1 MWRAALKS
9 LLARKLRLALTALAI
24 VLGVGFVAGTLVLTD
39 TALSAFDDLFG
50 DIFAKTD
57 VVVQAESA
65 FQEIPAGGGGGG
77 AQERDT
83 LPESLLDEIL
93 ALPEVEAADGSVGGF
108 AQVVDPNTGEVI
120 QGGGAPTIGGSWDPN
135 TSPFEM
141 REGAPPDGPD
151 EVALDVSTANE
162 AGLAVGDD
170 VQIVTPVGSDTYTV
184 SGVMGLVTTDT
195 IGGATVTLFELQTAQ
210 RLFDRDGVLDQIFV
224 VGQEGASA
232 ASVAVSV
239 QAVLPEGVE
248 AITATDAA
256 DEQAD
261 QIRQGLQFL
270 QTALLV
276 FAFVALFVG
285 AFVIFNTF
293 NIVVTQRTRELALL
307 RALGASRRQVFGAV
321 VLESAVVGLIGSA
334 LGLLAGIGL
343 ALVLKSILALIGFE
357 LPPTAM
363 KIEAATIVVSMV
375 LGTVV
380 TVVASV
386 FPARRASRV
395 APVQALREGT
405 IAPTSSLRR
414 RAIVGGL
421 LTAAGIGALATG
433 LFGDVPNAAAVVG
446 VGAMLTFVGVAV
458 LSPFVARPLASAIGA
473 PARRLAGMT
482 GRLGRENAMRNP
494 RRTASTA
501 AALMIGLGLVVFVS
515 VFMASLKT
523 SAAAILDEVL
533 RADFIL
539 NSTQFQPFSPQVAR
553 ALDERPEF
561 ATVAPLRQGQARVD
575 GATVFVAGMDEATIE
590 AVTDL
595 PMQAGDIGSL
605 AEPETILVYRG
616 ITLAEGLEV
625 GDPLDVR
632 FARTGRRT
640 FTIGGIYTDNRLMGD
655 YTISLTEYERSFG
668 EQLDLIVFLTVAE
681 GVSVQEGR
689 EALDALVEDFPNVEV
704 SDQAEF
710 KEQQNQ
716 AIDQV
721 FGIVLVLLVLSV
733 IISAFGI
740 ANTLGLSIYER
751 VRELG
756 LLRAVGMKRAQLG
769 WMIVIEAVIVSL
781 LGAVLGIAIGIVF
794 GWAMQ
799 QALADLGVSHLTI
812 PAAMLAGFAVVAALL
827 GLVASIAPA
836 IRASRIEVLQA
847 ISYE

>member
-57 VVVQAESA
+57 VVVQAKSA
-65 FQEIPAGGGGGG
+65 FQEIAQGGGGGG
-77 AQERDT
+77 AQERD
-83 LPESLLDEIL
+83 PIPAAVLDDIL
-93 ALPEVEAADGSVGGF
+93 ALPTVAAADGSVSGF
-108 AQVVDPNTGEVI
+108 AQVVDPKTGEVI
-120 QGGGAPTIGGSWDPN
+120 QGGGAPTIGTSWDEH
-135 TSPFEM
+135 TTPFEV
-141 REGAPPDGPD
+141 REGEPPDKPD
-151 EVALDVSTANE
+151 EVALDATTAAE
-162 AGLAVGDD
+162 AGLKVGDE
-170 VQIVTPVGSDTYTV
+170 VQIVTPKGSDGFRV
-184 SGVMGLVTTDT
+184 SGIVGLGQADT
-195 IGGATVTLFELQTAQ
+195 IGGATVTSFDLETAQ
-210 RLFDRDGVLDQIFV
+210 RLFDREGLFDQIFI
-224 VGQEGASA
+224 VGTEGASA
-232 ASVAVSV
+232 ASVAGQV
-239 QAVLPEGVE
+239 QEVLPKGVE

-270 QTALLV
+270 ETALLV

-293 NIVVTQRTRELALL
+293 NIVVTQRTRELGLL

-321 VLESAVVGLIGSA
+321 LLESAVVGLIGSA
-334 LGLLAGIGL
+334 LGLLVGIGL
-343 ALVLKSILALIGFE
+343 ALVLKAVLALIGFE
-357 LPPTAM
+357 LPPTGM
-363 KIEAATIVVSMV
+363 KIETSTIVVSLI

-380 TVVASV
+380 TVVAST

-395 APVQALREGT
+395 APIEALREGT
-405 IAPTSSLRR
+405 VAPTASLRR

-421 LTAAGIGALATG
+421 LTAAGIAALAFG

-446 VGAMLTFVGVAV
+446 VGAMFTFIGVAV
-458 LSPFVARPLASAIGA
+458 LSPFVARPLAAVIGA
-473 PARRLAGMT
+473 PARALAGMT

-494 RRTASTA
+494 RRTASTS

-553 ALDERPEF
+553 ALDERPGFDAVAEF
-561 ATVAPLRQGQARVD
+561 RQGQARVD
-575 GATVFVAGMDEATIE
+575 GATVLVAGMDEATIPQ
-590 AVTDL
+590 VTDL
-595 PMQAGDIGSL
+595 PMQAGSIGSL
-605 AEPETILVYRG
+605 SKPGTIFVYRG
-616 ITLAEGLEV
+616 VTKLKGLHV
-625 GDPLDVR
+625 GDEIDVT
-632 FARTGRRT
+632 FARSGTHT
-640 FTIGGIYTDNRLMGD
+640 LTIGGIYTDNRLLGD
-655 YTISLTEYERSFG
+655 YTISLDEYERSFG
-668 EQLDLIVFLTVAE
+668 EQLDLIVFLTRAE
-681 GVSVQEGR
+681 GVSAAEAR
-689 EALDALVEDFPNVEV
+689 SALDAVVKDFPNVEV
-704 SDQAEF
+704 SDQTEF
-710 KEQQNQ
+710 KQQQ
-716 AIDQV
+716 SDAIDQV

-756 LLRAVGMKRAQLG
+756 LLRAIGMKRAQIG
-769 WMIVIEAVIVSL
+769 WMVVIEAVIVSL
-781 LGAVLGIAIGIVF
+781 LGATLGIAIGIVF

-799 QALADLGVSHLTI
+799 QALSDLGVSHLTI
-812 PAAMLAGFAVVAALL
+812 PIGMLAGFAVVAALL
-827 GLVASIAPA
+827 GLLASIAPA

-847 ISYE
+847 IAYE

>member
-1 MWRAALKS
+1 VWRAALKS

-57 VVVQAESA
+57 VVVQAETA
-65 FQEIPAGGGGGG
+65 FQEVPAGGGGGG
-77 AQERDT
+77 AQERD
-83 LPESLLDEIL
+83 PIPADVLDDIL
-93 ALPEVEAADGSVGGF
+93 ALPTVETADGSVSGF
-108 AQVVDPNTGEVI
+108 AQVVDPQTGDVI
-120 QGGGAPTIGGSWDPN
+120 QGGGAPTIGTSWDEHV
-135 TSPFEM
+135 SPFEI
-141 REGAPPDGPD
+141 RDGEPPDAPD
-151 EVALDVSTANE
+151 EVALDAGTATE
-162 AGLAVGDD
+162 AGVGVGD
-170 VQIVTPVGSDTYTV
+170 QIQVVTPTGSDTYRV
-184 SGVMGLVTTDT
+184 SGVVGLEQTDT
-195 IGGATVTLFELQTAQ
+195 IGGATVTSFDLATAQ
-210 RLFDRDGVLDQIFV
+210 QLFDREGLFDQIFV
-224 VGQEGASA
+224 VATGGASA
-232 ASVAVSV
+232 ASVVTEV
-239 QAVLPEGVE
+239 RGVLPDGFE

-261 QIRQGLQFL
+261 QIRQGLAFL
-270 QTALLV
+270 ETALLV

-293 NIVVTQRTRELALL
+293 NIVVTQRTRELGLL

-321 VLESAVVGLIGSA
+321 LLESAVVGLIGSG

-343 ALVLKSILALIGFE
+343 AVALKSILAGIGFE
-357 LPPTAM
+357 LPPTGLR
-363 KIEAATIVVSMV
+363 IEVSTIVVSLI

-380 TVVASV
+380 TVIAST
-386 FPARRASRV
+386 FPARRASKV
-395 APVQALREGT
+395 APIEALREGSV
-405 IAPTSSLRR
+405 APTSSLRR

-421 LTAAGIGALATG
+421 LTALGLGALAFG

-446 VGAMLTFVGVAV
+446 AGAMFTFLGVAV
-458 LSPFVARPLASAIGA
+458 LSPFIARPLAAFIGA
-473 PARRLAGMT
+473 PARALAGMT

-523 SAAAILDEVL
+523 SAAAILDEIL

-539 NSTQFQPFSPQVAR
+539 NSTQFQPFSPQLAR
-553 ALDERPEF
+553 SLDESPEF
-561 ATVAPLRQGQARVD
+561 DAVAPMRQGQARFD
-575 GATVFVAGMDEATIE
+575 EATIFVAGMDGATISD
-590 AVTDL
+590 VTDL
-595 PMQAGDIGSL
+595 PIQAGSIGSL
-605 AEPETILVYRG
+605 TQPGTILVYKG
-616 ITLAEGLEV
+616 VTELKGVQV
-625 GDPLDVR
+625 GDEVDVT
-632 FARTGRRT
+632 FARSGRRT
-640 FTIGGIYTDNRLMGD
+640 LTIGGIYTDNRLLGD
-655 YTISLTEYERSFG
+655 YTISLDEYERSFG
-668 EQLDLIVFLTVAE
+668 EQLDLLVFLTLADGVAVE
-681 GVSVQEGR
+681 EGR
-689 EALDALVEDFPNVEV
+689 AALDSVVEEFPNVEV
-704 SDQAEF
+704 NDQAEF
-710 KEQQNQ
+710 KEQQN
-716 AIDQV
+716 ALIDQV

-756 LLRAVGMKRAQLG
+756 LLRAVGMKRGQLG

-781 LGAVLGIAIGIVF
+781 LGAALGIGIGIVF

-812 PAAMLAGFAVVAALL
+812 PTAMLAGFALVAAVL
-827 GLVASIAPA
+827 GLLASIGPA

-847 ISYE
+847 IAYE